1 MAWQLSHRIVIPW
14 AEITLSASRSGGPGG
29 QNVNKT
35 NSKVTLHWDIT
46 ANHSL
51 SPEHLARF
59 QERFPTR
66 INKEGQVY
74 LSSEEHRDR
83 KKNEEACLEK
93 LRSMILSVEF
103 PPLERKKT
111 KPKASQKRQRLKAK
125 KVRSETKKS
134 RGRPS
139 W

>member
-1 MAWQLSHRIVIPW
+1 MAWQLSHRLYLPW
-14 AEITLSASRSGGPGG
+14 AEIYFSTSRSSGPGG

-35 NSKVTLHWDIT
+35 NSKVTLHWDIA

-51 SPEHLARF
+51 APDHLNRF
-59 QERFPTR
+59 KERFPTR
-66 INKEGQVY
+66 INKEGLVY
-74 LSSEEHRDR
+74 LSSEEFRDR

-103 PPLERKKT
+103 PPPVRKKT
-111 KPKASQKRQRLKAK
+111 KPKASQKRERLKAK
-125 KVRSETKKS
+125 KVRSETKRS
-134 RGRPS
+134 RSKPQ